1 MHKTSPRAAALALV
15 AALHLGLV
23 DGCWA
28 GGTEPFLGEIMW
40 VPYDFAPTNWM
51 TCDGQ
56 LLPIATNTALFA
68 LLGTRFG
75 GDGVNNFALPDMR
88 GRVPVNAG
96 QGPGL
101 SAYALGQ
108 SGGEATH
115 TLTVDEMPMHR
126 HTLMAS
132 SQTATLADPA
142 GHTLAAAAS
151 GNLYSTSADTT
162 LAVGGLSTAGSGQA
176 HNNMMPYTTLRC
188 IIAVVGAFPPHN

>member
-15 AALHLGLV
+15 AALHLGLS
-23 DGCWA
+23 DGCRA
-28 GGTEPFLGEIMW
+28 GGTDPFLGQILW
-40 VPYDFAPTNWM
+40 VPYSFTPANWM
-51 TCDGQ
+51 SCDGQ
-56 LLPIATNTALFA
+56 LLPIAPNMALFA

-88 GRVPVNAG
+88 GRVLVNAG
-96 QGPGL
+96 QAPGL
-101 SAYALGQ
+101 SAYAVGA

-115 TLTVDEMPMHR
+115 TLTVNEMPMHR

-142 GHTLAAAAS
+142 NHTLAAAAS

-162 LAVGGLSTAGSGQA
+162 LAAGGLSTAGGGQA

-188 IIAVVGAFPPHN
+188 IIAVAGTIPVHN